1 MKISLPQTKVNQIA
15 KESRKLLRMKEVSAR
30 SLARLIGKMTSS
42 IPAVIPALLYYRA
55 LQRLCFRI
63 MRCNRYNYN
72 NTGILDQ
79 EAIVDLQWWTSSL
92 SDHNGR
98 MLMSLKANILL
109 ESDAYNK
116 GWEAFC
122 QGEKAG
128 GPWKQ
133 VEVKLHINILELKAS
148 FLAQVFSEELEKSAG
163 SPANGQQLSTAIAYI
178 NRKGGT
184 HFKILS
190 NLAIEIWEWCLS
202 RNIMVTAEH
211 IAGRRMSELI
221 KSPGCFRIP
230 CRIGS

>member
-1 MKISLPQTKVNQIA
+1 M
-15 KESRKLLRMKEVSAR
+15 
-30 SLARLIGKMTSS
+30 
-42 IPAVIPALLYYRA
+42 
-55 LQRLCFRI
+55 
-63 MRCNRYNYN
+63 
-72 NTGILDQ
+72 DQ

-92 SDHNGR
+92 SDHDGR
-98 MLMSLKANILL
+98 MLMFSNANILL
-109 ESDAYNK
+109 ESDASNK

-122 QGEKAG
+122 QGEKTG

-148 FLAQVFSEELEKSAG
+148 FLAQVFSEELEKSTG

-184 HFKILS
+184 HSKILS
-190 NLAIEIWEWCLS
+190 DLAIEIWEWCLS

-211 IAGRRMSELI
+211 IAGKRMSELI

-230 CRIGS
+230 GLEVEESLLLEDPEQVELSRGRIVCSRSQSPTGLVLLPRSRGNSYRHFLIGRMCFLMHSHPFSL